1 MIVFVPVEDYST
13 SAAAAATVD
22 ALSLGYVK
30 AGDSR
35 SVAFR
40 IGARD
45 DDAVF
50 SLTPPDS
57 RLSLDTESF
66 DLEADEISDTVTL
79 TLSLPLE
86 EPSAFHVATLTAS
99 TGETLSVEWESVG
112 ANSERQTQYPRRS
125 GLATPISSSPI
136 LALGDTLLLLR
147 YDPIAFDPDDDRI
160 IVETGARNL
169 CEDPGVRFRSPCD
182 PCERLSPL
190 NETWGY
196 VESSEIVKAQFTSE
210 QRTIDVSFTADKTSM
225 TYHVAARLILPAEYE
240 LTRLWA
246 SFAEQTAADKPQ
258 FKRSVYVVKRLGE
271 LFAVENVRTL
281 DISDD
286 LSHFEC
292 DLIALHNR
300 DMGSPDFYN
309 PFSVT
314 YEFES
319 DKPYAAYVCDLEPF
333 LSHVA
338 DGSGSNASNYNPS
351 ASAPSEPETPAP
363 EPETA
368 PVCVAGYYFTANRVL
383 ILTFDKPLQTGE
395 NLTGTNNWTVC
406 DALDLR
412 ATIAVRP
419 NAVENTVSM
428 QFSTIVS
435 SGCSNAGLVT
445 FTALTPDL
453 IGANGLPVAAFTFQ
467 ATVI

>member
-22 ALSLGYVK
+22 SLSLGYVK

-45 DDAVF
+45 DDATF
-50 SLTPPDS
+50 LLTPSDS

-66 DLEADEISDTVTL
+66 DLSEDEISDTVTL
-79 TLSLPLE
+79 TLTLPLE

-99 TGETLSVEWESVG
+99 TGETLSIEWEAVG

-160 IVETGARNL
+160 IVESGSRNL
-169 CEDPGVRFRSPCD
+169 CDDPGVRFRSPCD

-196 VESSEIVKAQFTSE
+196 LESSEIVKAQFTSE

-246 SFAEQTAADKPQ
+246 SFAPETAADKEQ
-258 FKRSVYVVKRLGE
+258 FKRSVIVVKRLGE

-292 DLIALHNR
+292 DLVALHNR
-300 DMGSPDFYN
+300 DMGSPDFFN

-333 LSHVA
+333 LDHVA

-351 ASAPSEPETPAP
+351 AIAEPETPAP

-368 PVCVAGYYFTANRVL
+368 PVPVAAWYFDANRML
-383 ILTFDKPLQTGE
+383 IVEFDKELQTLE
-395 NLTGTNNWTVC
+395 NGALGNWTVC
-406 DALDLR
+406 DGTDIRSTL
-412 ATIAVRP
+412 TVRP
-419 NAVENTVSM
+419 NAIGQTVTM
-428 QFSTIVS
+428 TFSAVS
-435 SGCSNAGLVT
+435 TPGCTSDGEVT
-445 FTALTPDL
+445 YSAATPDV
-453 IGANGLPVAAFTFQ
+453 IGANGLPVVAFTFS
-467 ATVI
+467 ASVI

>member
-22 ALSLGYVK
+22 SLSLGYVK

-45 DDAVF
+45 DDSVF
-50 SLTPPDS
+50 SLTPSDS
-57 RLSLDTESF
+57 RLSLDVEEF
-66 DLEADEISDTVTL
+66 DLSEDEISDTVTL

-86 EPSAFHVATLTAS
+86 EPSAFHVATLTATS
-99 TGETLSVEWESVG
+99 GETLSVEWEAVG
-112 ANSERQTQYPRRS
+112 ANSERQTQHPRRS

-160 IVETGARNL
+160 IVETGSRNL

-182 PCERLSPL
+182 PCERLNPL

-210 QRTIDVSFTADKTSM
+210 SRSVDVSFSADKTSM

-246 SFAEQTAADKPQ
+246 SFAEQSAADKAQ

-300 DMGSPDFYN
+300 DIGSPDFFN

-333 LSHVA
+333 LDHVA
-338 DGSGSNASNYNPS
+338 DGSGSNASNFNPS
-351 ASAPSEPETPAP
+351 ASAPSEPETP

-368 PVCVAGYYFTANRVL
+368 PVPVAAYYFNANRVL
-383 ILTFDKPLQTGE
+383 ILTFNKPLQTAE
-395 NLTGTNNWTVC
+395 NLTGTNNWKLC
-406 DALDLR
+406 DATDLR
-412 ATIAVRP
+412 ETVAVRP

-428 QFSTIVS
+428 QFSGVVS
-435 SGCSNAGLVT
+435 AGCSNSGLVT
-445 FTALTPDL
+445 YTALTPDL

-467 ATVI
+467 ASVI